1 MNRLLRILAVLA
13 VLLPGAPA
21 LRAQNTSAQESRRA
35 ALQKE
40 IAQLER
46 QIKENSAQS
55 SNALNELT
63 LVRRQITS
71 RRGLVAESEAE
82 VKRLSDTITLRQAE
96 ADRIRDRIGTM
107 EKYYHRLVRNAYK
120 NRDARVWYSY
130 LLSSKDLGQASR
142 RYAYLRN
149 LSGQMNAQARRLKD
163 LHAAL
168 DAELLRLDTLRRE
181 AEAVRA
187 RHEQELQDLRRE
199 ELRSDRLVASL
210 KKDKNLYQRQLNT
223 KRRQVEAL
231 NREIQRLIA
240 QAMEEARR
248 QEEAARKAEAAASG
262 KAGKSGGKAA
272 PIPKDTR
279 PVDVKLAGEFAANK
293 GKLPWPAD
301 GPVVERFGRHNHP
314 VYTTLVMPANNGVN
328 IGLSRGASVQA
339 VFDGEVKR
347 VIVMPGYGRCVLVQH
362 GTYFTFYCKLG
373 QVSVKAGD
381 KVKTGQALGLVD
393 TIDGQTQL
401 HFEVW
406 KEKNPENPENW
417 LRPR

>member
-1 MNRLLRILAVLA
+1 MTRWLRILAAAA
-13 VLLPGAPA
+13 VLLGSAGA
-21 LRAQNTSAQESRRA
+21 LQAQNTAAQESRRA

-40 IAQLER
+40 IAQLE
-46 QIKENSAQS
+46 QQLTENSAKS

-63 LVRRQITS
+63 LVRKQIST
-71 RRGLVAESEAE
+71 RRSLVTESEAE
-82 VKRLSDTITLRQAE
+82 VKRIADSIAVRQAE
-96 ADRIRDRIGTM
+96 ADRIRARIGTM
-107 EKYYHRLVRNAYK
+107 EQYYHRLVRNAYK
-120 NRDARVWYSY
+120 NRDARVWYTY
-130 LLSSKDLGQASR
+130 LFSSKDLGQASR
-142 RYAYLRN
+142 RFAYLRD
-149 LSGQMNAQARRLKD
+149 LSSQMNTQARKMKE

-168 DAELLRLDTLRRE
+168 DAEMQHLDTLRRQ
-181 AEAVRA
+181 AEAVKA
-187 RHEQELQDLRRE
+187 AHEQELQGLRRE

-223 KRRQVEAL
+223 KRQQVEAL

-248 QEEAARKAEAAASG
+248 QEEAARNAG
-262 KAGKSGGKAA
+262 KQQAQAGKSSQTQSKAKAA
-272 PIPKDTR
+272 P
-279 PVDVKLAGEFAANK
+279 VDYKLTGEFAANK

-301 GPVVERFGRHNHP
+301 GPVVERFGKHNHP
-314 VYTTLVMPANNGVN
+314 VYTSLVMPANNGVN
-328 IGLSRGASVQA
+328 IGLSQGAPVAA
-339 VFDGEVKR
+339 VFDGDVKR

-373 QVSVKAGD
+373 EVGVKAGD
-381 KVKTGQALGLVD
+381 KVKAGQTLGRVD

-406 KEKNPENPENW
+406 KEKNPENPELW